1 MATNSGVT
9 GSGLFD
15 GAAWQD
21 IVELA
26 GRLDADVASG
36 RTPDGELAL
45 HLARAIISLN
55 ESWTP
60 SEIRMRVR

>member
-15 GAAWQD
+15 GPAWQS
-21 IVELA
+21 IVDLA
-26 GRLDADVASG
+26 GRLDSDVASG
-36 RTPDGELAL
+36 RTPDTELAL
-45 HLARAIISLN
+45 HLARQILQLE

-60 SEIRMRVR
+60 SEIRLRIR